1 LWNFNYEINKD
12 MIKVCEMCYTTIGE
26 GYKSYFLN
34 HIVLREQNEFEKQSR
49 SKE

>member
-1 LWNFNYEINKD
+1 
-12 MIKVCEMCYTTIGE
+12 MCYTTIGE

-49 SKE
+49 SKEWHLREGTVAKAKFRV